1 MDHSVCVQWWK
12 EKEKELTSLTFG
24 QLESRQILRDRK
36 LCNLKSCLSGT
47 YRKPRFIF
55 LLLTLLYA
63 RKMCTS
69 ASVVLLVPL
78 SDALCACFLDP
89 NGLPSWK
96 LTADRWGSW
105 SIQCYLVIISFT
117 PSCRMFKMFLKW
129 PVKWPNN
136 QMYSFS
142 RCTLKTNDSESLLL
156 NIIHFRYDTVW
167 TFVKSSACVSAVW
180 IKNYE

>member
-1 MDHSVCVQWWK
+1 MDHSVCVHWWK

-24 QLESRQILRDRK
+24 QLESGQIVRDRK

-129 PVKWPNN
+129 AVKWLRISATEHHC
-136 QMYSFS
+136 QL
-142 RCTLKTNDSESLLL
+142 CK
-156 NIIHFRYDTVW
+156 I
-167 TFVKSSACVSAVW
+167 FVKIGNIPMVFKLIFLLSVAKAGA
-180 IKNYE
+180 IE